1 MDGEEALPKA
11 RTRRRRAWLQLM
23 WVVPIAAAAVAAW
36 LVLDRLRQYGPEI
49 TIQFRD
55 GSGLKAGQTPIK
67 YRGVQVGEV
76 TGLQISKDRESVLV
90 KARLQRADASLASE
104 GAIFWIVRPQVGWG
118 SVTGLGTVIS
128 GPEIQVL
135 AGKGGD
141 GKTATQFV
149 GLERAPVAM
158 GAAGLPIVLKAVRPV
173 SLRPNSPIYYRGV
186 EVGVVQDI
194 DLSRDSTAAEI
205 HIIVWQRYARL
216 VRTGSAFWDVSGVSL
231 KGGLLKGIE
240 VDFESLRTFLAG
252 GIEFASPEKSPQARA
267 GSTFFLYDSPKQE
280 WLAWTP
286 HLLIPKEPV
295 AGEASVG
302 R

>member
-1 MDGEEALPKA
+1 
-11 RTRRRRAWLQLM
+11 M

-36 LVLDRLRQYGPEI
+36 LVIDRVRQYGPEI

-55 GSGLKAGQTPIK
+55 GSGLKVGQTPIK

-76 TGLQISKDRESVLV
+76 TGLQITKDREAVLV
-90 KARLQRADASLASE
+90 KARLQRGIASLASE
-104 GAIFWIVRPQVGWG
+104 GAVFWIVRPQVGWG
-118 SVTGLGTVIS
+118 NVTGLGTVIS

-135 AGKGGD
+135 AGKGD
-141 GKTATQFV
+141 EKKSVTRFV

-158 GAAGLPIVLKAVRPV
+158 GAAGLAVVLKAVRPV
-173 SLRPNSPIYYRGV
+173 SLRPNSPVYYRGV

-216 VRTGSAFWDVSGVSL
+216 VRTGSAFWDVSGITL
-231 KGGLLKGIE
+231 KGGLLKGME

-267 GSTFFLYDSPKQE
+267 GTTYFLYDAPKKE
-280 WLAWTP
+280 WLAWSP
-286 HLLIPKEPV
+286 HLQVAREPA
-295 AGEASVG
+295 AGESSVG